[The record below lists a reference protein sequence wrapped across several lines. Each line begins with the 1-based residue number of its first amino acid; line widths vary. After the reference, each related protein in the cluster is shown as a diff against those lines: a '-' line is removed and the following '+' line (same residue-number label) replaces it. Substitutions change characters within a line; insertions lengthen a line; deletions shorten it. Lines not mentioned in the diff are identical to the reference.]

1 MNKVSFLNQTF
12 GQNVFEVRLISP
24 DKRQFS
30 VYHELHIFNTY
41 GTLASTGRRSKKK
54 QPAPNLKHEYQQKN
68 KFVMLHVY
76 VFCPKMFPSFLI
88 TKALIY
94 L

>member
-24 DKRQFS
+24 DKGQFS

-54 QPAPNLKHEYQQKN
+54 KPAPNLKHEYQQKN